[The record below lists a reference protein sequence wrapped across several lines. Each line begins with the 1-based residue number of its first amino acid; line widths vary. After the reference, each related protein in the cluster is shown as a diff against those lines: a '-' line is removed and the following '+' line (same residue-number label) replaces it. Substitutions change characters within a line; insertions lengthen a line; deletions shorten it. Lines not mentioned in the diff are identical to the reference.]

1 MSPLKISWKSV
12 WSKPLSSALNIMLI
26 AFGTGILTILLL
38 ASTQIG
44 EKLDNNS
51 KDIDLVV
58 GAKGSPL
65 QLILSSIYYIDFPT
79 GNIPLK
85 DAEELSHNP
94 FVKRAVPLAQG
105 DNYKGIRIIG
115 TDTNFVTV
123 YKLKTSTGKFWEADF
138 DVTIGSNVALNE
150 KLKVGDTFF
159 GAHGLTGNTDVHKTH
174 AYKVVGILTP
184 QGNVTDNLI
193 LTNIASV
200 WRMHD
205 DHEREEAAEHHAE
218 HQDKTEEHQH
228 KEEAK
233 DLDASKSQ
241 NSSAETD
248 NHTNGTKHAHIRPDQ
263 AGLNEGREI
272 TALLIQYRSPMSV
285 VMFPRMVNQMTNL
298 QAASPAMESTRLF
311 SLIGVGVDTLQW
323 FAVLIMLIAAISV
336 FVNLYNSLKERSY
349 DLAIMRTLG
358 ASRGQLFQI
367 VIFEGILLTL
377 VGTLAGIGLGHIA
390 LQFIGA
396 YQESSQARLT
406 GFILL
411 NDEIYLFAAG
421 LAIGIFAAIIPALQA
436 YRSNISKILSKN

>member
-1 MSPLKISWKSV
+1 MSPLKISWKSI
-12 WSKPLSSALNIMLI
+12 WSKPLSSGLNIMLI

-85 DAEELSHNP
+85 EAQELSRNP
-94 FVKRAVPLAQG
+94 FVKRAIPLAQG
-105 DNYKGIRIIG
+105 DNYKGIRIVG
-115 TDTNFVTV
+115 TDTNFVSV
-123 YKLKTSTGKFWEADF
+123 YKLKTITGKFWEADF
-138 DVTIGSNVALNE
+138 DVTIGSNVALDE

-159 GAHGLTGNTDVHKTH
+159 GAHGLTGSTDVHKTH
-174 AYKVVGILTP
+174 AYKVVGILSP

-205 DHEREEAAEHHAE
+205 DHEQEEAAGHHVNDKDADQHESHKSHGDTKPHKGHDDHTGRKEH
-218 HQDKTEEHQH
+218 
-228 KEEAK
+228 
-233 DLDASKSQ
+233 
-241 NSSAETD
+241 SSA
-248 NHTNGTKHAHIRPDQ
+248 RPDE
-263 AGLNEGREI
+263 AGLNEEREI

-311 SLIGVGVDTLQW
+311 SLIGIGVDTLQW

-377 VGTLAGIGLGHIA
+377 AGTLIGICLGHLA
-390 LQFIGA
+390 LEFIGA